1 MGGAL
6 ELAPDGIELPS
17 HGPAQEVPVVGEGL
31 IDLQGEAPVFLV
43 EDSQLPTL
51 VVAETDDP
59 ARPRVYIYINKVYV
73 FCLILQ
79 QGTTKTFGASTGS
92 WSHRWQRCN
101 LAEGMRIDGAAGPVI
116 C

>member
-17 HGPAQEVPVVGEGL
+17 HGPAQEVPVVGEGFL
-31 IDLQGEAPVFLV
+31 GLQGEVPVFLV

-59 ARPRVYIYINKVYV
+59 ARLRVYIHK
-73 FCLILQ
+73 
-79 QGTTKTFGASTGS
+79 
-92 WSHRWQRCN
+92 
-101 LAEGMRIDGAAGPVI
+101 
-116 C
+116 